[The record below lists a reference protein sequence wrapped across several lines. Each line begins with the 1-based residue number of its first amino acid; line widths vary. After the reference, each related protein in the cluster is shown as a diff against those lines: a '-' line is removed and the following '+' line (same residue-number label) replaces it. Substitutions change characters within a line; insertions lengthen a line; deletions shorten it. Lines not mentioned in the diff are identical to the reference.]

1 VHIGSSTGD
10 GSQFPSNIDQVG
22 SAELGAAYAPL
33 RVRAPSAGGASQQ
46 DQVRLGSFT
55 LQDGLTRE
63 QLAARVELLARLR
76 DAGHTS
82 PAVFERMLDQQRR
95 AAELL
100 SSTRVRETFDLARES
115 DNLRTRYGANS
126 FGQSCLLAR
135 RLVEAGTR
143 YVQIKWYDVVAFD
156 AWDTHGADLPG
167 MRRMEQQLC
176 PRLDQGLAALI
187 DDLHERGLFEST
199 LVVVA
204 GEFGRT
210 PTINKNG
217 DRDHWPHC
225 FSVMLAGGGLP
236 AGAVV
241 GASDDKGAYPE
252 RTPISP
258 TDFAAT
264 LYETLGIHVAT
275 DLRVRPF
282 ILDGI
287 PVSELFS

>member
-1 VHIGSSTGD
+1 VK
-10 GSQFPSNIDQVG
+10 
-22 SAELGAAYAPL
+22 
-33 RVRAPSAGGASQQ
+33 
-46 DQVRLGSFT
+46 
-55 LQDGLTRE
+55 
-63 QLAARVELLARLR
+63 
-76 DAGHTS
+76 
-82 PAVFERMLDQQRR
+82 
-95 AAELL
+95 
-100 SSTRVRETFDLARES
+100 ETFDLSGES
-115 DNLRTRYGANS
+115 ELLRARYGANF

-143 YVQIKWYDVVAFD
+143 FIQIKWYDVVAFD

-187 DDLHERGLFEST
+187 DDLNDRGLLDST

-210 PTINKNG
+210 PAINKNG

-225 FSVMLAGGGLP
+225 FSVLMAGAGLP
-236 AGAVV
+236 GGAAV

-252 RTPISP
+252 RTPIKP

-264 LYETLGIHVAT
+264 LYEILGIHVAT
-275 DLRVRPF
+275 DLRIRPF
-282 ILDGI
+282 IQDGI
-287 PVSELFS
+287 PVSELFA